1 MSHPLIL
8 NITLTSSN
16 SLATVTVTLGGDP
29 AEGTIDTGAI
39 ISCMTEEQMY
49 ATPHYVSSR
58 PVTGTLKGA
67 TGASLE
73 PIMAVTY
80 SIGIGGQYFVHEFV
94 VCRNLVK
101 PLLLGLDFISK
112 HCIGI
117 VWHEPY
123 QMMLQLPEG
132 GNVSCVLRA
141 EEQQVFPN
149 KTVSIPPRNIAVIT
163 VKSDPIPIHHEGYA
177 LFQPR
182 CWLKQYPY
190 LSIQEVVVELTD
202 ETPITFC
209 IPVINHSQ
217 EKFTLSSHDSIG
229 ALSVI
234 SDEVYLVRDEGGN
247 VNVIHEEGSG
257 KTVSEDTSN
266 ERRFIVSPADVRL
279 TRKTDL
285 QDAPVTEGI
294 KMKFDALCTH
304 YDMIFSKGP
313 GDLGCTPLIKMD
325 IETGDNSPIS
335 QRLYNLPLKHVDW
348 VAQEIQTLE
357 EAGIIERSVSP
368 WASPIVIGTFRSE
381 NPEARRSV
389 MCA

>member
-1 MSHPLIL
+1 MIL
-8 NITLTSSN
+8 NVTLTSSS
-16 SLATVTVTLGGDP
+16 SLAIVTVTLGGDL

-39 ISCMTEEQMY
+39 ISCMTEEQMH
-49 ATPHYVSSR
+49 ATPHYISSR

-80 SIGIGGQYFVHEFV
+80 NVGIAGQHFIHEFV

-123 QMMLQLPEG
+123 QMTLQLPEG
-132 GNVSCVLRA
+132 GNVNCVLKA
-141 EEQQVFPN
+141 DTQQVFPN

-163 VKSDPIPIHHEGYA
+163 VTSDPISIHHEGYV
-177 LFQPR
+177 LFQPKL
-182 CWLKQYPY
+182 WLKQYPY
-190 LSIQEVVVELTD
+190 LSVQEMAIELSD

-217 EKFTLSSHDSIG
+217 EKFTLSSRDSIG
-229 ALSVI
+229 TLSGI
-234 SDEVYLVRDEGGN
+234 TDEVYSVRDEGGDIN
-247 VNVIHEEGSG
+247 VVHVGGSG
-257 KTVSEDTSN
+257 KAKSEDALSG
-266 ERRFIVSPADVRL
+266 RRFIVSPADVRL

-285 QDAPVTEGI
+285 QDAPVTEEI
-294 KMKFDALCTH
+294 KKRFDELCTQ

-325 IETGDNSPIS
+325 IETGVSVRITSP
-335 QRLYNLPLKHVDW
+335 
-348 VAQEIQTLE
+348 
-357 EAGIIERSVSP
+357 
-368 WASPIVIGTFRSE
+368 
-381 NPEARRSV
+381 
-389 MCA
+389 